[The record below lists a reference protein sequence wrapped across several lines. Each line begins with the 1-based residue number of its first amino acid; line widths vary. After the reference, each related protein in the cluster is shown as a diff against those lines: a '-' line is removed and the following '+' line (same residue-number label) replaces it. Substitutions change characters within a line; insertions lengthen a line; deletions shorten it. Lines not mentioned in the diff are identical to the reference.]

1 MKSLKML
8 MMLTVVMVSWVYAV
22 EQNTDKLVA
31 KLAVVLQSVAQQCA
45 TVSRE
50 ELDQQMNNLWDE
62 EECRTKSTPKQ
73 VLAALEIVN
82 INGKNAID
90 LAKETDCLLCKD
102 VLFRHEYLRKDAI
115 FLIEQHNAG
124 DMSSAEIN
132 SNPQLRQ
139 ALRNFHEKNGNA

>member
-8 MMLTVVMVSWVYAV
+8 KMLTVAMVSWVYAV

-62 EECRTKSTPKQ
+62 ECRTKSTPKQ

-90 LAKETDCLLCKD
+90 LAKETDCLLCKS
-102 VLFRHEYLRKDAI
+102 VLSWHEYLRKDAI

-132 SNPQLRQ
+132 SNLQLRQ
-139 ALRNFHEKNGNA
+139 ALRNFHEKNGKA

>member
-8 MMLTVVMVSWVYAV
+8 MMLTVVMVSWVYAA
-22 EQNTDKLVA
+22 EQNTDKHVA
-31 KLAVVLQSVAQQCA
+31 KLAVGLQSIAQQCA

-50 ELDQQMNNLWDE
+50 ELDQQMNNLYE
-62 EECRTKSTPKQ
+62 EWRTKSTPKQ
-73 VLAALEIVN
+73 MLAALEIVN

-102 VLFRHEYLRKDAI
+102 VLFWHEYVRKGAI

-124 DMSSAEIN
+124 DMSNAEIN
-132 SNPQLRQ
+132 SNPQLLQ
-139 ALRNFHEKNGNA
+139 ALRNFHEKNGKA